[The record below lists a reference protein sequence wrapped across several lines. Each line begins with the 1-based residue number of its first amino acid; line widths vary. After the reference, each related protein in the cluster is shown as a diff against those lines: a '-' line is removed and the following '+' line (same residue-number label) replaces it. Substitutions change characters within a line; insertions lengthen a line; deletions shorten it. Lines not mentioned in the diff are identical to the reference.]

1 MLVEDRYTRFVAE
14 RVKSPPLTSGDT
26 LYWDGMG
33 VASQGVG
40 LTPGLEPVAHVAW
53 LALSLVI
60 GYRASPVVP
69 TRPPGL
75 LLVPPAPAIDWAK
88 EAAALSVYLNPCL
101 LLTPVHDLLPGATGE
116 LIWVPWQHTTAFPL
130 AVHPALLVHTATAPL
145 QAECVELVLCLTIH
159 DLLHQH
165 IALVLQA
172 TIEAEDVAGQLYAEA
187 LTDALVVHFLRRYAA
202 SQPVLAEAT
211 GGLAPYKLRRTIA
224 YIQAHLEEQVS
235 LATLAAVAQMSPTHF
250 AHLFKHATGLA
261 PHQYVLRCRMEHA
274 KRLLAETDLSLM
286 DIVHQVGCADH
297 SHFTALFR
305 KHVTMTPKAYR
316 NHTRSKFV

>member
-14 RVKSPPLTSGDT
+14 RVKSPPLTSSDT
-26 LYWDGMG
+26 LYWDGMSTT
-33 VASQGVG
+33 SQGVG
-40 LTPGLEPVAHVAW
+40 RTPVSQPVAPAAW
-53 LALSLVI
+53 LAPPLAI
-60 GYRASPVVP
+60 GPRASPAVP
-69 TRPPGL
+69 MRPLDL
-75 LLVPPAPAIDWAK
+75 LLSPPAPAIDWAT
-88 EAAALSVYLNPCL
+88 EAAALSVYLHPG
-101 LLTPVHDLLPGATGE
+101 LLTASVHDMLPGATGE

-130 AVHPALLVHTATAPL
+130 AVHPALLVHTAAAPL
-145 QAECVELVLCLTIH
+145 QAECVELVLCLPIH

-172 TIEAEDVAGQLYAEA
+172 TTEAEDVAGQLYAEA
-187 LTDALVVHFLRRYAA
+187 LAEALVVHFLRRYAA
-202 SQPVLAEAT
+202 TRPALSEAT

-235 LATLAAVAQMSPTHF
+235 LTTLAAVAQMSPTHF

>member
-1 MLVEDRYTRFVAE
+1 MEGRSRCRVLRVRAQPLVSRCPGFLPRLPCRQGFPTHGSHWAAVSMAWESRTQMVQAIIPACGRVRPRGDAEATRKEDGMLVEDRYTRFVAE

-53 LALSLVI
+53 LAPPLVI

-130 AVHPALLVHTATAPL
+130 AVHPALLVHTATAP
-145 QAECVELVLCLTIH
+145 
-159 DLLHQH
+159 
-165 IALVLQA
+165 
-172 TIEAEDVAGQLYAEA
+172 
-187 LTDALVVHFLRRYAA
+187 
-202 SQPVLAEAT
+202 
-211 GGLAPYKLRRTIA
+211 
-224 YIQAHLEEQVS
+224 
-235 LATLAAVAQMSPTHF
+235 
-250 AHLFKHATGLA
+250 
-261 PHQYVLRCRMEHA
+261 
-274 KRLLAETDLSLM
+274 
-286 DIVHQVGCADH
+286 
-297 SHFTALFR
+297 
-305 KHVTMTPKAYR
+305 
-316 NHTRSKFV
+316 